1 MKKCVQNA
9 EGYICTEPEQKDADL
24 HFVVTRREP
33 GHEMFLGIPVHEF
46 EEVTTDETTGIIIT
60 VGLEFCDE
68 IEKTVRKKEGIRY
81 YVPVREDV

>member
-1 MKKCVQNA
+1 
-9 EGYICTEPEQKDADL
+9 
-24 HFVVTRREP
+24 
-33 GHEMFLGIPVHEF
+33 MFLGIPVHEF